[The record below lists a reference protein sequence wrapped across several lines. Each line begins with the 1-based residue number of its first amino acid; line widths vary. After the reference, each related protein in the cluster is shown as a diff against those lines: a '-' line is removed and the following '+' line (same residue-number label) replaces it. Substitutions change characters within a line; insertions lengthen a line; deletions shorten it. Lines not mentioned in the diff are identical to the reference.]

1 MPQFYPHNFG
11 ELEASVMDV
20 IWRLGKATV
29 KDVLQKLTKRHR
41 MAYTTVMTVMSRL
54 FAKGVLKRQWDQS
67 GAYIYT
73 PKQNRAT
80 FIADASKQALNRLLK
95 TYGEVAVAQ
104 FFDILESG
112 NLKKMEQWRRKLKNI
127 T

>member
-11 ELEASVMDV
+11 ELESSIMDI
-20 IWRLGKATV
+20 IWRLNQATV
-29 KDVLQKLTKRHR
+29 KDVLGKLTKRR
-41 MAYTTVMTVMSRL
+41 PVAYTTVMTVMSRL
-54 FAKGVLKRQWDQS
+54 FAKSILKRQLDAS
-67 GAYIYT
+67 GAYLYT
-73 PKQNRAT
+73 PKQNRAS
-80 FIADASKQALNRLLK
+80 FLAEASKKAVGRLLK

-127 T
+127 K